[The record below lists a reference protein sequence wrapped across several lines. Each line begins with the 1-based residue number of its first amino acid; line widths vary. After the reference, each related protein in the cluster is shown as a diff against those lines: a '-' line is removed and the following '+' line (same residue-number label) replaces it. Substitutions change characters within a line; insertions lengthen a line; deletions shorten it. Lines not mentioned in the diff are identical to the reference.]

1 VSRNGIIITKSLITV
16 AKTKDRKTRTRKMKK
31 RKNIYIILLLTAL
44 IFSMT
49 ACGGTN
55 AQIKD
60 IQDRGTL
67 RVGAKVDV
75 PRFGYLNPATNEMEG
90 LEIDIARII
99 AKDIIGDENAVS
111 FFNITA
117 QTRGPM
123 LDNGEIDIV
132 IATFTITEERKET
145 FNFSRPY
152 FTDELGYLV
161 LSGSA
166 VTKPE
171 DLKGKNIGVVQSS
184 TAKAALEEEIV
195 NLGLGATIREYASYP
210 EVKAGLNAGEVD
222 AFVADKSILFGYLD
236 ENARLLDAGFNPQ
249 NYGIATKKANDKLA
263 AHIDSIIEKLEETG
277 ELAALIEKWGL

>member
-1 VSRNGIIITKSLITV
+1 
-16 AKTKDRKTRTRKMKK
+16 MKK
-31 RKNIYIILLLTAL
+31 ITNLFALVIIMAL
-44 IFSMT
+44 VFAVT
-49 ACGGTN
+49 ACSGTD

-60 IQDRGTL
+60 IQDRGVL

-75 PRFGYLNPATNEMEG
+75 PRFGYLNPDTNEMEG
-90 LEIDIARII
+90 LEVDIARVI
-99 AKDIIGDENAVS
+99 AKDILGDENAVS

-132 IATFTITEERKET
+132 IATFTITEERKES

-152 FTDELGYLV
+152 YTDELGYLV
-161 LSGSA
+161 LTGSA

-171 DLKGKNIGVVQSS
+171 DLEGKSIGVVQSS

-195 NLGLGATIREYASYP
+195 DLGIGATIREYASYP
-210 EVKAGLNAGEVD
+210 EVKEGLTKGEVE
-222 AFVADKSILFGYLD
+222 AFVADKSILFGYQND
-236 ENARLLDAGFNPQ
+236 NARLLDAGFNPQ
-249 NYGIATKKANDKLA
+249 NYGIASKKANDILA
-263 AHIDSIIEKLEETG
+263 AHIDTIVEEMEDSG